1 MCTVILG
8 FQVLPG
14 AAILMGANRD
24 ERLARPAEGF
34 ARRKRGAMAFV
45 APRDLKAGG
54 TWLGV
59 NAHGV
64 VAAITNRFGPA
75 SDPARRSRGELVEMA
90 LESRTAKA
98 AAGHIAEL
106 PVSEYNG
113 FHLLIADAHDALIVW
128 NDLHQMHREELPAGI
143 HVLTERSFGAAEN
156 QRQSRV
162 LARCQALCAAGDF
175 DPEHLKALLS
185 ERADGSI
192 DATCVN
198 LPELGYG
205 TRSST
210 ILRLGADPLL
220 QHTDQAPTP
229 RSYNELTPLLADL
242 LSAGDD

>member
-14 AAILMGANRD
+14 AAILLGANRD

-34 ARRKRGAMAFV
+34 ALRQRGAMRFV

-54 TWLGV
+54 TWLGI

-64 VAAITNRFGPA
+64 LAAITNRFGPA
-75 SDPARRSRGELVEMA
+75 PDPARRSRGELVELA
-90 LESRTAKA
+90 LESDSASA
-98 AAGHIAEL
+98 AAARIGAL
-106 PVSEYNG
+106 SVDEYNG
-113 FHLLIADAHDALIVW
+113 FHLLAADAHDALIVW
-128 NDLHQMHREELPAGI
+128 NDLQGMHRERLEPGI
-143 HVLTERSFGAAEN
+143 HVLTERSLGAAEN

-162 LARCQALCAAGDF
+162 LARCQALCEAGDF
-175 DPEHLKALLS
+175 DPEHLKMLLS

-192 DATCVN
+192 DATSVN

-210 ILRLGADPLL
+210 ILRLGATPLL
-220 QHTDQAPTP
+220 LHTDQAPTP
-229 RSYNELTPLLADL
+229 ESYEELTPLLVDV
-242 LSAGDD
+242 LSSTGG